1 MSALPSRRLSRPGLP
16 CVSRGVH
23 GDDADLVAGLR
34 QGAPW
39 AFDAAFDAYRG
50 RLWGFLLRLSGR
62 PEVAEELLQ
71 ETFLRLAGHARDLRP
86 DTNLRAWLFTVAR
99 NLHRSHRRW
108 AWLDGQRLAEFAS
121 HAVSGA
127 PPTPR
132 EAAAASEAGRAVERA
147 LAAMAPAN
155 REVALLVLV
164 EKMEPTEAAAVLG
177 LRPDA
182 VRQRLAR
189 ARQAISD
196 VLGGAR

>member
-1 MSALPSRRLSRPGLP
+1 MHAE
-16 CVSRGVH
+16 H
-23 GDDADLVAGLR
+23 ADLVAGLR
-34 QGAPW
+34 RGDPA

-62 PEVAEELLQ
+62 VEVAEELLQ

-108 AWLDGQRLAEFAS
+108 AWLDGQRLAELAS
-121 HAVSGA
+121 RAVQA
-127 PPTPR
+127 TTPTPL

-147 LAAMAPAN
+147 LAAMPPAN

-164 EKMEPTEAAAVLG
+164 ERMEPAEAAEVLG
-177 LRPDA
+177 LKPDA

-196 VLGGAR
+196 ALGGAR